1 MTKPFVNAT
10 AVTGPAA
17 RGSGGNG
24 DKRGKPDTEPGPS
37 TTKLQRLKDEVTYWS
52 LRAYMRILKPICA
65 VAEST
70 SHYPR
75 DEDR

>member
-10 AVTGPAA
+10 AVTAPAA

-52 LRAYMRILKPICA
+52 LRGYMRILKPICA